1 MAEREDEVRNARE
14 DMRVLLKKLRES
26 KSGKHNFGLEAQYG
40 QAYQWLVRLG
50 EVPQIKLKYRG

>member
-1 MAEREDEVRNARE
+1 MADREDEVRNARQ
-14 DMRVLLKKLRES
+14 DMSNVLRKIREA

-50 EVPQIKLKYRG
+50 EVPQLRLKYRR